1 MQGEARVE
9 YISSSVWQAAASI
22 SSSSSASSSAS
33 LALAAHANAACA
45 GKWLPIA
52 VDDEEEGDEEEV

>member
-22 SSSSSASSSAS
+22 SSSSSAS

-52 VDDEEEGDEEEV
+52 VHDDEEEGDEEEV